1 MEASTLSGR
10 IAQEHETHAQ
20 LHKVEV
26 GLEKEHKQ
34 NTEKLQEFEA
44 AWRGRKGEKE
54 RMMARVA
61 REQRAWNKALMVV
74 EKKAREILESS
85 VGLDQLRERKVR
97 AWGRREEVLGRVEEM
112 RGELMEVDRAWEAE
126 RRKQQQEQQQQQ
138 QQGSREGGEE
148 SGDEE
153 EEDEEEED
161 EEGQGGGGGGGKEG
175 QHWRELGRLQELQR
189 VLREEGAVLDRD
201 IAVARAQVQA
211 ARMAEDEEDAGEE
224 MLEKGFGGGR
234 GKETRG
240 TGFGGSR
247 RRESDVSSLGSPSV
261 LATQEEEEEGG
272 KEGGEGGGKGG
283 GEESVQAVEME

>member
-1 MEASTLSGR
+1 
-10 IAQEHETHAQ
+10 
-20 LHKVEV
+20 VEV
-26 GLEKEHKQ
+26 ALDKEHKQ

-74 EKKAREILESS
+74 EKKAREILKSP
-85 VGLDQLRERKVR
+85 VGVEGLRERKVR
-97 AWGRREEVLGRVEEM
+97 AWGRREEVLGVVEGM
-112 RGELMEVDRAWEAE
+112 RGELIEVDRAWEAE
-126 RRKQQQEQQQQQ
+126 RQKQRQEQQEQQQ
-138 QQGSREGGEE
+138 GRREGGEE
-148 SGDEE
+148 TGDEE
-153 EEDEEEED
+153 EEEEEEEED
-161 EEGQGGGGGGGKEG
+161 DDEEEGRGGGGGGGKEG
-175 QHWRELGRLQELQR
+175 QHWRELARLQELQR

-211 ARMAEDEEDAGEE
+211 ARMAEDEMGEGEE
-224 MLEKGFGGGR
+224 LLEKGLGGGG

-247 RRESDVSSLGSPSV
+247 RRESNVSSLGSPSV
-261 LATQEEEEEGG
+261 LMAQEEEEGG
-272 KEGGEGGGKGG
+272 EEEGGEGGWKGG